1 MMTASVL
8 LDRLRR
14 STFVQAARTVQGWAS
29 RGGNPAE
36 LGRDDLP
43 GAEPARFAASDR
55 MHVPANDVA
64 GAEQGA
70 GAEQVRVVANVLGL
84 AGATPALPPP
94 YSELQLQRRRA
105 RDYAFG
111 HFLAIFDHRALS
123 FFWRIAEKYSWPL
136 MAERA
141 GRARALTGGEPAE
154 DAARDGAA
162 RDGGG
167 DPVQEMLVTL
177 AGIGYDGAR
186 DRLDMRDRA
195 LVTLVGHLADTRRSA
210 ASVEAVLQVMTGL
223 PLRVVQAVPTWM
235 AVPPS
240 EQTRIGGFG
249 AQFAQL
255 GQPDDGSDTGV
266 GAAAMIGAAVLDAQ
280 HHYVVEIGP
289 LAHHQL
295 QDFCCRREARREV
308 TQLCALAAGIE
319 QRPAIRLLIATRD
332 IPELRLGDADSPA
345 MLGWTA
351 WMGRPERP
359 GGIADDCLIPIDP
372 TAMMRKTG

>member
-1 MMTASVL
+1 MIAKAGL
-8 LDRLRR
+8 LERLRR

-36 LGRDDLP
+36 VGRDDLP
-43 GAEPARFAASDR
+43 SMEPVRFAASDR
-55 MHVPANDVA
+55 MHIPANDVA
-64 GAEQGA
+64 GAEATGDA
-70 GAEQVRVVANVLGL
+70 DQVRLLANVMGL

-141 GRARALTGGEPAE
+141 GRGRATGAE
-154 DAARDGAA
+154 GK
-162 RDGGG
+162 GG

-177 AGIGYDGAR
+177 AGIGYEGAR
-186 DRLDMRDRA
+186 DRLDVRDRS
-195 LVTLVGHLADTRRSA
+195 LVTLVAHLSDTRRSA
-210 ASVEAVLQVMTGL
+210 ASVEAVLRVMTGL
-223 PLRVVQAVPTWM
+223 PLRVVEAVPTWM

-240 EQTRIGGFG
+240 EQTRIGGFS

-255 GQPDDGSDTGV
+255 GQPEDGSDTGV
-266 GAAAMIGAAVLDAQ
+266 GSAAMIGSAVLDAQ

-289 LAHHQL
+289 LAYHQL

-319 QRPAIRLLIATRD
+319 QRPSMRLLIATRD
-332 IPELRLGDADSPA
+332 IPELRLGDSESPA
-345 MLGWTA
+345 MLGWTT
-351 WMGRPERP
+351 WMGRPARP

-372 TAMMRKTG
+372 TAMTRKIG

>member
-1 MMTASVL
+1 MIVL
-8 LDRLRR
+8 ADLLERLRR
-14 STFVQAARTVQGWAS
+14 STFVQAARTVQGWAAA
-29 RGGNPAE
+29 RGNGAE
-36 LGRDDLP
+36 TGRDDLP
-43 GAEPARFAASDR
+43 AAEPARFAASDR
-55 MHVPANDVA
+55 MFAPANDVA
-64 GAEQGA
+64 AAEA
-70 GAEQVRVVANVLGL
+70 GEREQVRIVANVMGL

-105 RDYAFG
+105 RDFAFG

-141 GRARALTGGEPAE
+141 GREGPAR
-154 DAARDGAA
+154 
-162 RDGGG
+162 GG

-186 DRLDMRDRA
+186 DRLDMRDNA

-210 ASVEAVLQVMTGL
+210 ASVEAVLRVMTGL
-223 PLRVVQAVPTWM
+223 PLRVVEAVPTWM
-235 AVPPS
+235 AVPPA

-255 GQPDDGSDTGV
+255 GQPADAQQSGV
-266 GAAAMIGAAVLDAQ
+266 SAAAMIGAAVLDAQ

-289 LAHHQL
+289 LTYRQL

-319 QRPAIRLLIATRD
+319 QRPSMRLLIATAD
-332 IPELRLGDADSPA
+332 IPELRLGDSESPA
-345 MLGWTA
+345 MLGWTT
-351 WMGRPERP
+351 WMGTPERSE
-359 GGIADDCLIPIDP
+359 GVANDCLIPIDP
-372 TAMMRKTG
+372 TAMTRKTG

>member
-1 MMTASVL
+1 MIGAQL

-14 STFVQAARTVQGWAS
+14 STFVQAARTVQGWA
-29 RGGNPAE
+29 RGRGNPAE

-43 GAEPARFAASDR
+43 SAEPARFAASDR
-55 MHVPANDVA
+55 MFLPANDVA
-64 GAEQGA
+64 GAEA
-70 GAEQVRVVANVLGL
+70 DDSDQVRILANVMGL

-105 RDYAFG
+105 RDFAFG

-141 GRARALTGGEPAE
+141 GRG
-154 DAARDGAA
+154 DA
-162 RDGGG
+162 

-186 DRLDMRDRA
+186 DRLDMRDNS
-195 LVTLVGHLADTRRSA
+195 LVTLVAHLADTRRSA

-223 PLRVVQAVPTWM
+223 PLRVVEATPTWM

-255 GQPDDGSDTGV
+255 GQPEDGADTGV
-266 GAAAMIGAAVLDAQ
+266 GAAAMIGSAVLDAQ

-289 LAHHQL
+289 LKYHEL

-319 QRPAIRLLIATRD
+319 QRPSMRLLIATED
-332 IPELRLGDADSPA
+332 IPELRLGAAESPA
-345 MLGWTA
+345 MLGWTT
-351 WMGRPERP
+351 WMGVPDRPA
-359 GGIADDCLIPIDP
+359 GIASDCLIPIDP
-372 TAMMRKTG
+372 TAMSRKTG

>member
-1 MMTASVL
+1 MIGAGL

-14 STFVQAARTVQGWAS
+14 STFVQAARTVQSWAHAGGS
-29 RGGNPAE
+29 RAE

-43 GAEPARFAASDR
+43 AAEPARFSASER
-55 MHVPANDVA
+55 MFVPANDVA
-64 GAEQGA
+64 GAEAA
-70 GAEQVRVVANVLGL
+70 GAAQVRILANVMGL

-105 RDYAFG
+105 RDFAFG

-136 MAERA
+136 MTERA
-141 GRARALTGGEPAE
+141 GRG
-154 DAARDGAA
+154 DA
-162 RDGGG
+162 

-177 AGIGYDGAR
+177 AGIGTEGAR
-186 DRLDMRDRA
+186 DRLDVQDRS
-195 LVTLVGHLADTRRSA
+195 LVTLVGHLSDTRRSA

-223 PLRVVQAVPTWM
+223 PLRVVQATPTWM

-255 GQPDDGSDTGV
+255 GQPEDAADSGV

-289 LAHHQL
+289 LRYREL
-295 QDFCCRREARREV
+295 QDFCCRRKARREV

-319 QRPAIRLLIATRD
+319 QRPSIRLLIATAD
-332 IPELRLGDADSPA
+332 IPELRLGDAESPA
-345 MLGWTA
+345 MLGWTT
-351 WMGRPERP
+351 WMGNTQRS

-372 TAMMRKTG
+372 TAMTRKTG

>member
-1 MMTASVL
+1 MIATGSL

-29 RGGNPAE
+29 RAGNPAE
-36 LGRDDLP
+36 VGRDDLP
-43 GAEPARFAASDR
+43 SMEPARFAASER
-55 MHVPANDVA
+55 MHIPANDVA
-64 GAEQGA
+64 GAEAGGSAGA
-70 GAEQVRVVANVLGL
+70 GGGDQVRILANVMGL
-84 AGATPALPPP
+84 AGSTPALPPS

-123 FFWRIAEKYSWPL
+123 FFWRIVEKYSWPL

-141 GRARALTGGEPAE
+141 GRARARLGTGDAGEAT
-154 DAARDGAA
+154 ART
-162 RDGGG
+162 G
-167 DPVQEMLVTL
+167 DPVQEMLVSL
-177 AGIGYDGAR
+177 AGIGQEGAR
-186 DRLDMRDRA
+186 DRLDVRDRS

-210 ASVEAVLQVMTGL
+210 ASVEAVLQVVTGL
-223 PLRVVQAVPTWM
+223 PLRVIQAVPTWM

-255 GQPDDGSDTGV
+255 GQPDDGNDSGV

-289 LAHHQL
+289 LSYRGL

-319 QRPAIRLLIATRD
+319 QRPSMRLLIATGD
-332 IPELRLGDADSPA
+332 IPDLRLGDADSPA
-345 MLGWTA
+345 MLGWTT
-351 WMGRPERP
+351 WMGQPDRA

-372 TAMMRKTG
+372 TAMTRKIG

>member
-1 MMTASVL
+1 MIAMGGML
-8 LDRLRR
+8 ERLRR
-14 STFVQAARTVQGWAS
+14 STFVQAVRTVQGWAR
-29 RGGNPAE
+29 RGGNAAE

-43 GAEPARFAASDR
+43 SAEPVRFAASDR
-55 MHVPANDVA
+55 MFAPANDVA
-64 GAEQGA
+64 GAEDDSGKGQNGGA
-70 GAEQVRVVANVLGL
+70 GRGRVRILANVLGL

-105 RDYAFG
+105 RDFAFG

-141 GRARALTGGEPAE
+141 GRG
-154 DAARDGAA
+154 DS
-162 RDGGG
+162 
-167 DPVQEMLVTL
+167 DPVQKMLVTL

-186 DRLDMRDRA
+186 DRLDMRDNA
-195 LVTLVGHLADTRRSA
+195 LVTLVAHLSDTRRSA

-223 PLRVVQAVPTWM
+223 PLRVVEAVPTWM
-235 AVPPS
+235 AVPAS

-249 AQFAQL
+249 AQFVQL
-255 GQPDDGSDTGV
+255 GQPEDSPGTRSGV
-266 GAAAMIGAAVLDAQ
+266 GGSASIGAAMIGAAVLDAQ

-289 LAHHQL
+289 LKYHEL

-319 QRPAIRLLIATRD
+319 QRPSMRLLIETQD
-332 IPELRLGDADSPA
+332 IPELRLGDSESPA
-345 MLGWTA
+345 MLGWTT
-351 WMGRPERP
+351 WMGTPERS
-359 GGIADDCLIPIDP
+359 GGVANDCLIPIDP
-372 TAMMRKTG
+372 TAMVRKTG

>member
-1 MMTASVL
+1 MIALGNL

-14 STFVQAARTVQGWAS
+14 STFVQATRTVQGWAGR
-29 RGGNPAE
+29 RGNRAE
-36 LGRDDLP
+36 LGRDHLP
-43 GAEPARFAASDR
+43 AAEPVRFAASDR

-64 GAEQGA
+64 GAEMGGSGGGGGGSGA
-70 GAEQVRVVANVLGL
+70 GAGQVRISANVMGL

-105 RDYAFG
+105 RDFAFG
-111 HFLAIFDHRALS
+111 HFLSIFDHRALS

-141 GRARALTGGEPAE
+141 GRSKGTSG
-154 DAARDGAA
+154 DA
-162 RDGGG
+162 
-167 DPVQEMLVTL
+167 VQEMVVTL

-186 DRLDMRDRA
+186 DRLDMRDRS
-195 LVTLVGHLADTRRSA
+195 LVTLVAHLADTRRSA
-210 ASVEAVLQVMTGL
+210 ASVEATLQVMTGL
-223 PLRVVQAVPTWM
+223 PLRIVQATPTWM

-240 EQTRIGGFG
+240 EQSRIGGFN

-255 GQPDDGSDTGV
+255 GQPDDPLGQDTGV
-266 GAAAMIGAAVLDAQ
+266 GAAAMLGAAVLDAQ

-289 LAHHQL
+289 LRHREL
-295 QDFCCRREARREV
+295 QDFCCRPEARREV

-319 QRPAIRLLIATRD
+319 QRPSMRLLIATD
-332 IPELRLGDADSPA
+332 EIPELRLGDDESPA
-345 MLGWTA
+345 MLGWTT
-351 WMGRPERP
+351 WIGRPERE
-359 GGIADDCLIPIDP
+359 GGIASDCLIPIDP